1 MAQKKSK
8 RKYSQI
14 IGYLGVG
21 DFQSAKVAAKTE
33 QVSFKTEKMLRFM
46 APILPCL
53 YEIIRIIVRRDGFR
67 KYQADFL
74 SAADACEGSA
84 ILNAEWGKLTNLIAD
99 APLSSVN
106 LWAFVCTVFQYKCDA
121 QAEEAF
127 RLYHQLYGFDALP
140 WRDETHP
147 VMHRILTEVMETY
160 HL

>member
-14 IGYLGVG
+14 IGYLRVG
-21 DFQSAKVAAKTE
+21 DFQSAKIAAKTE
-33 QVSFKTEKMLRFM
+33 EVSVKTEKILRFM
-46 APILPCL
+46 APNFPCI
-53 YEIIRIIVRRDGFR
+53 YEIIRIIVRRGGF
-67 KYQADFL
+67 KKKQNDFL
-74 SAADACEGSA
+74 SDSDAYEGNA

-106 LWAFVCTVFQYKCDA
+106 LWAFVCTVLQDKCNP